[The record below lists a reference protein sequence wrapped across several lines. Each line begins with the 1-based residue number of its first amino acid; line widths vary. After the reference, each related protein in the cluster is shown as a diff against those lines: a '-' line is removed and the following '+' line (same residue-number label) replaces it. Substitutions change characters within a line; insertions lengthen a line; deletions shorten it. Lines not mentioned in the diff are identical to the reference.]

1 MGEIKSTLDLVME
14 KTRNLTL
21 SDEEKQAQKHKETKN
36 RIKGL
41 MQKLQDGLLTKIQ
54 LVKEYEILKKDAG
67 VSGDNLLVDE
77 VFTRLDPDRDNEI
90 LLAVLEECC
99 DLNPALFR
107 AALNDH
113 REACDQAARIRSEQL
128 KARLA
133 QKHSIGGSA
142 VVPNLDVD
150 DEWRSETED
159 LQRRLKNRLNQLRSE
174 LISGPE

>member
-21 SDEEKQAQKHKETKN
+21 SDEEKQAQKKKETSN

-41 MQKLQDGLLTKIQ
+41 LQKLQDGLLTKIQ

-67 VSGDNLLVDE
+67 VSGDNLLIDE
-77 VFTRLDPDRDNEI
+77 VCTRLDPDRGNEI
-90 LLAVLEECC
+90 LLDILEECC
-99 DLNPALFR
+99 DVNPASFR

-113 REACDQAARIRSEQL
+113 RETCDQAARLRREQL

-133 QKHSIGGSA
+133 QTHSIGGSA
-142 VVPNLDVD
+142 VVPNLDAD
-150 DEWRSETED
+150 DEWRLQTQD
-159 LQRRLKNRLNQLRSE
+159 LQSRLENRLNQLRSE
-174 LISGPE
+174 LISGHE